1 MTKSIK
7 FFFET
12 NFPGITPEEAC
23 QSMIDELAEMETH
36 TAQNTETIREFIE
49 TILADFNDSYETET
63 EYDYLD
69 EY

>member
-1 MTKSIK
+1 
-7 FFFET
+7 
-12 NFPGITPEEAC
+12 
-23 QSMIDELAEMETH
+23 MIDELAEMETH

-63 EYDYLD
+63 EYVYLD